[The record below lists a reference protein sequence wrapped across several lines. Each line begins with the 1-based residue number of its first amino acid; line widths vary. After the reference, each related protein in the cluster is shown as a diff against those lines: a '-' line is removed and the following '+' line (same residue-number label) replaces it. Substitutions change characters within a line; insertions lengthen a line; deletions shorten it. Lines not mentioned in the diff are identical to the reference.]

1 MQKLCN
7 RKGRLFPD
15 LCTRT
20 ITHLVSMKNLI
31 EKVSEQLARVG
42 RVRPINE
49 NSSHSLNP
57 ENLSVGMTHNGHQQT
72 NG

>member
-1 MQKLCN
+1 
-7 RKGRLFPD
+7 
-15 LCTRT
+15 
-20 ITHLVSMKNLI
+20 MKNLI

-57 ENLSVGMTHNGHQQT
+57 ENFSVGMTHNGHQQT